1 MLHAYAL
8 RLLRELKGENTYMK
22 KIAIVADGWRRYINY
37 AWISGCRQYIK
48 EKKLDAQ
55 LYVFYAFGN
64 FSKDE
69 KYNQGE
75 YNIITLPDFRQ
86 FDGII
91 VEITNVLKRKCQ
103 NKTRCFS
110 RASSE

>member
-1 MLHAYAL
+1 
-8 RLLRELKGENTYMK
+8 MK

-91 VEITNVLKRKCQ
+91 VELTNVLKRKYAR
-103 NKTRCFS
+103 KIIDTRFLRFLCLRGFQDYILLVLIII
-110 RASSE
+110 RP

>member
-1 MLHAYAL
+1 
-8 RLLRELKGENTYMK
+8 MK

-75 YNIITLPDFRQ
+75 R
-86 FDGII
+86 
-91 VEITNVLKRKCQ
+91 
-103 NKTRCFS
+103 
-110 RASSE
+110 

>member
-1 MLHAYAL
+1 
-8 RLLRELKGENTYMK
+8 MK

-91 VEITNVLKRKCQ
+91 VELTNVLKRKYAR
-103 NKTRCFS
+103 KIIDTIRTS
-110 RASSE
+110 KVPAVSLLERIPG